1 MLTKKDLQEIFE
13 NYNLD
18 FSKYVNKKQIKIGHI
33 NNTYK
38 LYFDLGSKMKRYLLQ
53 EINTNVFQNPV
64 ELMENIERTTSFLSE
79 KVKDEK
85 NAENRCLRVLKT
97 KNNRSYMISSK
108 NRFYRIY
115 YFIENAKTYQKTS
128 DLKLFYNAGRAIGDF
143 QNLLSDFYASSLHET
158 IPNFHN
164 TPYRFETFLRILKK
178 DPCNRAKTCNEE
190 IQFVLGMKDFSNII
204 TSLIEEKKIP
214 LKVTHNDTK
223 LNNIMFDCD
232 TKEELCLVDLD
243 TVMPGSILYDFG
255 DAIRSG
261 CNKAAEDEK
270 DLSKVIFSTE
280 LFQAFTEG
288 YLSRVVQS
296 ITKIELEHLV
306 DSAILMTFECG
317 MRFLTDHIDGDH
329 YFKIHYEGHNLVR
342 CRTQF
347 HLVKQML
354 KQKELLEDMVHTAY
368 QKALKESKI
377 TL

>member
-128 DLKLFYNAGRAIGDF
+128 DLKLFYNASVI
-143 QNLLSDFYASSLHET
+143 S
-158 IPNFHN
+158 
-164 TPYRFETFLRILKK
+164 
-178 DPCNRAKTCNEE
+178 KT
-190 IQFVLGMKDFSNII
+190 
-204 TSLIEEKKIP
+204 
-214 LKVTHNDTK
+214 
-223 LNNIMFDCD
+223 
-232 TKEELCLVDLD
+232 
-243 TVMPGSILYDFG
+243 Y
-255 DAIRSG
+255 
-261 CNKAAEDEK
+261 
-270 DLSKVIFSTE
+270 
-280 LFQAFTEG
+280 
-288 YLSRVVQS
+288 YL
-296 ITKIELEHLV
+296 
-306 DSAILMTFECG
+306 ILMLLLC
-317 MRFLTDHIDGDH
+317 MKRFLIFTILLTD
-329 YFKIHYEGHNLVR
+329 
-342 CRTQF
+342 
-347 HLVKQML
+347 L
-354 KQKELLEDMVHTAY
+354 KPF
-368 QKALKESKI
+368 
-377 TL
+377 